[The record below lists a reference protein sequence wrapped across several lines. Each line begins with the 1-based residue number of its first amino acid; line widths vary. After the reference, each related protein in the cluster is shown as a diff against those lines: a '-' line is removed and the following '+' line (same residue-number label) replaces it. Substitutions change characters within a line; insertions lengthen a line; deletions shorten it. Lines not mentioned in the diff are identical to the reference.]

1 MKIFNKKEEILRK
14 TLRNTEKLLNS
25 LEKHIEERNNFEQKD
40 DKTAMELEEEK
51 PKLLKFKVDL

>member
-1 MKIFNKKEEILRK
+1 MMK
-14 TLRNTEKLLNS
+14 TLRNTEKLLNT
-25 LEKHIEERNNFEQKD
+25 LEKHTEENNSEQKD